1 MYMYMYT
8 CIIKMLVIPKN
19 RLVKLFAMVAVLYGA
34 DGLVFTRQDMLRV
47 KLSRLDKF
55 EVIGKDACCK
65 KINQWKLENMEDREY
80 RILLDEGI
88 RQICSENIFPL
99 FVNEANA
106 QYIIINLV
114 SDNNVNVLNILANNK
129 NTLPIDRSLVEYHTY
144 LVENDYN
151 PNYYELKTNNRQQF
165 LSAVFLN
172 LLDANENKLIQLK
185 KKDYMEYLEQ
195 DTRNKKRREKKCDGK

>member
-1 MYMYMYT
+1 
-8 CIIKMLVIPKN
+8 MLVIPKN

-65 KINQWKLENMEDREY
+65 KINQWKLENKEDREY

-185 KKDYMEYLEQ
+185 KRDYMEYLEQ

>member
-1 MYMYMYT
+1 
-8 CIIKMLVIPKN
+8 MLVIPKN
-19 RLVKLFAMVAVLYGA
+19 RLVTLFAMVAMLYGA